1 MSRRFLSTRS
11 PAANKNKNNINDTD
25 SLSSPK
31 RGPTRSD
38 FEELLNNSFC
48 RKFPKEPKANP
59 KLVCFDLN
67 SLEITHQEVLFEL
80 QKYLPVEK
88 ITGIRFENTE
98 TIVSANE
105 ENKTVKNRWIVT
117 CSDIQARN
125 KLVTKEIKI
134 RGQSSKVR
142 LYDLAN
148 MEDYKLF
155 LRNTNQTDKL
165 QSMMLSGSNLAAAL
179 ASI

>member
-1 MSRRFLSTRS
+1 M
-11 PAANKNKNNINDTD
+11 
-25 SLSSPK
+25 
-31 RGPTRSD
+31 
-38 FEELLNNSFC
+38 
-48 RKFPKEPKANP
+48 
-59 KLVCFDLN
+59 
-67 SLEITHQEVLFEL
+67 LFEL

-98 TIVSANE
+98 SIVSANE